1 MFIDA
6 SALCA
11 IPLEADKAR
20 ELSPRLEASEIR
32 LTSPIAVDETALAIA
47 RVRGGAVADAE
58 SRARVFLQRARIS
71 IGPLE
76 DETASL
82 ALAAHAK
89 YGKGRHP
96 ARLNMVD
103 CFVYAMAKQ
112 HGVALLYQGGD
123 LAKTDLA

>member
-11 IPLEADKAR
+11 ILLEEERAR
-20 ELSPRLEASEIR
+20 ELSSRVDAAEIR
-32 LTSPIAVDETALAIA
+32 VTSPIAVYEAALAIA
-47 RVRGGAVADAE
+47 RVHGGAVADAE
-58 SRARVFLQRARIS
+58 SRVRVFLQRARIS
-71 IGPLE
+71 IDPVE

-96 ARLNMVD
+96 ARLNMAD
-103 CFVYAMAKQ
+103 CFAYAMAKQ
-112 HGVALLYQGGD
+112 HGVALLYQGD
-123 LAKTDLA
+123 DFAKTDLA